1 MSSPSANTVK
11 RIHVYGH
18 ASASPQSVASA
29 FGATVSESP
38 EADSDLAIFAINPA
52 AGIDQQAIDNWAA
65 LDDFQI
71 PRLVVVNGLEGQELD
86 FDDAVMV
93 ANRVFT
99 QLITPY
105 LVLHGDDGEPTALI
119 RLQDL
124 QIIDY
129 SKNPP
134 ALGPRSRSHA
144 GDRPQLLRQ
153 HGRTDIGDGLS
164 VSAHHAEA
172 RWHLR
177 LFEGVRHRDGRMG
190 SRVDC
195 VRVPGLP
202 ARNGRE
208 QGARRDHQ

>member
-29 FGATVSESP
+29 FGAKVSDTP

-52 AGIDQQAIDNWAA
+52 AGIDQRAIDDWAA

-134 ALGPRSRSHA
+134 ALGPSDPEHEELVREFREEYLEQISEMDEGAFAAGILFPAIPINLIKGIGVDVVQGYIELLPSRS
-144 GDRPQLLRQ
+144 
-153 HGRTDIGDGLS
+153 
-164 VSAHHAEA
+164 
-172 RWHLR
+172 
-177 LFEGVRHRDGRMG
+177 
-190 SRVDC
+190 
-195 VRVPGLP
+195 
-202 ARNGRE
+202 
-208 QGARRDHQ
+208 